1 MNTRLMD
8 KLLVEKEE
16 ILKKLRSHPIVIHT
30 RDNWWDAIPESY
42 QQMKQLQAQITTS
55 SA

>member
-8 KLLVEKEE
+8 KLLTKKEE
-16 ILKKLRSHPIVIHT
+16 ILEKLRSHPIVIHT
-30 RDNWWDAIPESY
+30 RDNWWDAIPKSY
-42 QQMKQLQAQITTS
+42 QQMKQLRAQITTS

>member
-1 MNTRLMD
+1 MSNDLVN
-8 KLLVEKEE
+8 KLLTKKEE
-16 ILKKLRSHPIVIHT
+16 ILEKLRSHPIVIHT
-30 RDNWWDAIPESY
+30 RDNWWDAIPKSY